1 MSEAGFVAALV
12 SRDGARGSHCAGGP
26 VWQSDWDA
34 VLGPRAARARSTQQ
48 ARCVDDA
55 LSTFC
60 GNTEPRELPLGD
72 GTRQI
77 AALRARAVLI
87 DMEEGVVSQHARRSA
102 SFSSRVKSSQII
114 TVSGAGNNWAHGHEL
129 YGPQH
134 RERMIES
141 FRRTASNCDSLQAF
155 SVLHSMGGGT
165 GAGVGTYALELLA
178 DEYPRTARI
187 VTAVFPSATDD
198 VITSP
203 YSSVLAAHKLV
214 RHADA
219 VLPVDNAALS
229 ALVERADGSAS
240 VGQVNLQRTRAITEN
255 PVEGGGL
262 GGTKEQM

>member
-12 SRDGARGSHCAGGP
+12 SRDGARGSHCAGGS

-87 DMEEGVVSQHARRSA
+87 DMEEGVVSQLARSPVGEL
-102 SFSSRVKSSQII
+102 FKQGQII
-114 TVSGAGNNWAHGHEL
+114 TDVSGAGNNWAHGHEL

-134 RERMIES
+134 RERMLES
-141 FRRTASNCDSLQAF
+141 FRRTASDCDSLQAF